1 MGEIN
6 RISKSNKSKQ
16 VGILIVYSMKD
27 PLAKSTTFVI
37 YTVNIWQEKKTSYF
51 KKSRENFSLCAC
63 FSQNN

>member
-37 YTVNIWQEKKTSYF
+37 YTVYIWQEKKLVI
-51 KKSRENFSLCAC
+51 KKSRENFSSCAC
-63 FSQNN
+63 FSQYN